1 MTTDLFGRR
10 TEPPLSNK
18 LGRGSP
24 DLNRSNSMSRP
35 SSKAIYHQRKDYAL
49 TVLKQQWDLRHHV
62 EHLLTL
68 HVDSKN
74 IRDVDDCIMRLKM
87 LEAQG
92 RVWGQDMILEVKD
105 HELLLSDIESKEELE
120 SFPLESILRCTA
132 VLDSCTYD
140 SVLAITMQDRNRQ
153 GISILLFQC
162 TQSGA
167 ELMKTNLEK
176 AVKEWKSELESQHML
191 RNSLET
197 MLSQQRPIHGIQD
210 SFGPPQPAPALDQHY
225 YPKQRDQP
233 EWMDDRRQKSQ
244 DLDRD
249 SEILNHVLNDIEL
262 FVGKVKEASG
272 SLNTKKKMAKKK
284 GKQKGVLL
292 PELEYQACFRKIK
305 YACNLLGKLKPILQE
320 PNAPELLQ
328 LLFSI
333 LSFTISSCPWSDM
346 ASSTI
351 SPLLTKEAIDLL
363 EENLE
368 GDDHA
373 TWKMLGTAWT
383 LTRAEYPNGQ
393 SVPTYLPTFSDEWVP
408 PLPARE
414 SPTPMA
420 QQPED
425 SEGYYSIRPE
435 LMQAMYEFQA
445 RNHKELSVRKGDML
459 EVLDQ
464 RKKWWLVQNSTG
476 ERGYIPSNILA
487 PADQEPSVE
496 NGMNQGPRQPPSLR
510 LNSTAAE
517 VTEWLKDKGFSR
529 ITVKSLGV
537 LTGRQLLEMS
547 QGELKAICPE
557 DWRRVV
563 FKLSAVKTSLGT
575 AAVNNACFEGLKDL
589 TSQD

>member
-10 TEPPLSNK
+10 MQPPLSNK

-24 DLNRSNSMSRP
+24 DLSRSNSMSRP
-35 SSKAIYHQRKDYAL
+35 SSKAIYHQRKNYAL
-49 TVLKQQWDLRHHV
+49 SVLKQQWDLRHYV

-68 HVDSKN
+68 HVDSKD
-74 IRDVDDCIMRLKM
+74 IRNVDDCIMRLKM
-87 LEAQG
+87 MEAQG

-105 HELLLSDIESKEELE
+105 HELLLSDIESKDELE
-120 SFPLESILRCTA
+120 SFPLECVLRCTA

-140 SVLAITMQDRNRQ
+140 SILAITVKDRSHEE
-153 GISILLFQC
+153 ISILLFQC

-167 ELMKTNLEK
+167 ELMKSNLDK
-176 AVKEWKSELESQHML
+176 AVKEWKSELENQHVL

-197 MLSQQRPIHGIQD
+197 MLSQQRSVHSIQD
-210 SFGPPQPAPALDQHY
+210 PCGPPQPAPAFDQHY

-233 EWMDDRRQKSQ
+233 EWMDDRRQKQ
-244 DLDRD
+244 EDLDRD

-262 FVGKVKEASG
+262 FMEKVKEASG
-272 SLNTKKKMAKKK
+272 SLNTKKKTKKK
-284 GKQKGVLL
+284 GKHKGVLL

-305 YACNLLGKLKPILQE
+305 YACNLLGKLKLILQD
-320 PNAPELLQ
+320 PNAPELLR

-333 LSFTISSCPWSDM
+333 LSSTISSCPWSDL

-363 EENLE
+363 EESLE
-368 GDDHA
+368 GEDRA
-373 TWKMLGTAWT
+373 TWKTLGKAWT

-393 SVPTYLPTFSDEWVP
+393 SVPTYFPTFSDEWVP

-414 SPTPMA
+414 NPTPMV
-420 QQPED
+420 QQSED
-425 SEGYYSIRPE
+425 SQGYYSIRPV
-435 LMQAMYEFQA
+435 LMQAMYEFEA

-464 RKKWWLVQNSTG
+464 RKKWWFVQNSMG

-487 PADQEPSVE
+487 PADQEPSGE
-496 NGMNQGPRQPPSLR
+496 NGMNQGPQEPPSLR

-529 ITVKSLGV
+529 ITVKALGV
-537 LTGRQLLEMS
+537 LTGRQLLAMS
-547 QGELKAICPE
+547 QDELKVICPE
-557 DWRRVV
+557 DWRRII
-563 FKLSAVKTSLGT
+563 FRLSAVKTSLGT
-575 AAVNNACFEGLKDL
+575 AAVNNTCFEG
-589 TSQD
+589 

>member
-10 TEPPLSNK
+10 MQPPLSNE
-18 LGRGSP
+18 LGSGSP
-24 DLNRSNSMSRP
+24 DLSRSNSMSRP
-35 SSKAIYHQRKDYAL
+35 SSKAIYHQRKNYAL
-49 TVLKQQWDLRHHV
+49 SVLKQQWDLRHYV

-68 HVDSKN
+68 HVDSKD
-74 IRDVDDCIMRLKM
+74 IRNVDDCITRLKM
-87 LEAQG
+87 MEAQG

-105 HELLLSDIESKEELE
+105 HELLLSDIESKDELE
-120 SFPLESILRCTA
+120 SFPLECVLRCTA

-140 SVLAITMQDRNRQ
+140 SILAITLKDRSRQ
-153 GISILLFQC
+153 EISILLFQC
-162 TQSGA
+162 TQNGA
-167 ELMKTNLEK
+167 EMMKTNLDK
-176 AVKEWKSELESQHML
+176 AVKEWKSELENQHML
-191 RNSLET
+191 RNSVET
-197 MLSQQRPIHGIQD
+197 MLSQQRSNHSIQD
-210 SFGPPQPAPALDQHY
+210 PFGPPQPAPAFDQHY
-225 YPKQRDQP
+225 YPKERDQP
-233 EWMDDRRQKSQ
+233 EWMDDSRQKQ
-244 DLDRD
+244 ENLDRD

-262 FVGKVKEASG
+262 FVAKVKEASG
-272 SLNTKKKMAKKK
+272 TLNTKKKKTKKK
-284 GKQKGVLL
+284 GKHKGVLL

-305 YACNLLGKLKPILQE
+305 YACNLLGKLKLILQD

-333 LSFTISSCPWSDM
+333 LSLTMSSCPWSDL

-368 GDDHA
+368 GEDRA
-373 TWKMLGTAWT
+373 TWKTLGKAWT

-393 SVPTYLPTFSDEWVP
+393 SVPAYFPTFSDEWVP

-414 SPTPMA
+414 NPTPM

-425 SEGYYSIRPE
+425 SQGYYSIRPV
-435 LMQAMYEFQA
+435 LMQAMYEFEA

-464 RKKWWLVQNSTG
+464 RKKWWFVQNSMG

-496 NGMNQGPRQPPSLR
+496 NGLNQGPQEPPSLT

-517 VTEWLKDKGFSR
+517 VTEWLKDKGFSK
-529 ITVKSLGV
+529 ITVKALGV
-537 LTGRQLLEMS
+537 LTGRQLLAMS
-547 QGELKAICPE
+547 QDELKVICPE

-563 FKLSAVKTSLGT
+563 FRLSAVKTSLGT
-575 AAVNNACFEGLKDL
+575 AAVNNTCFEG
-589 TSQD
+589 